1 MHFAQNGNIDMGA
14 PIRLAIAGL
23 GLVGK
28 RHADA
33 IRHVD
38 GVELAA
44 IVDLTE
50 DAKEFADEHG
60 INCYS
65 DLAALFAADK
75 PDGVILSTPTLL
87 HTEQGLAC
95 IAQNC
100 PILIEKPLAA
110 TVAEAEQI
118 AFAGAK
124 ANVPVLVGHHR
135 RHNPIIQK
143 AKEVIASGA
152 IGQIRTVQATCWFY
166 KPDSYFE
173 EAVWRT
179 QKGAGPISVN
189 LVHDVDLIRHLCGEI
204 LSVQA
209 QAAPSSRGYENE
221 EAAAAVVRFAS
232 GAVGTINVA
241 DAVVSPWSWELTA
254 REYPIYP
261 ATSESCY
268 MIGGTEG
275 ALSIPD
281 LKIWRHVG
289 VPDWWSPISATS
301 MSLAAADPLI
311 NQIAHFVRVIKDG
324 AEPLVSGAEGLK
336 TIRVVG
342 AIQEAAASGETV
354 HVMQEQETT

>member
-1 MHFAQNGNIDMGA
+1 MGE

-33 IRHVD
+33 IRQVE
-38 GVELAA
+38 GV
-44 IVDLTE
+44 
-50 DAKEFADEHG
+50 
-60 INCYS
+60 
-65 DLAALFAADK
+65 DLAAVIDLAAEAKQFAGEQGIACYGNLAEIFAADR
-75 PDGVILSTPTLL
+75 PDGIILSTPTLL
-87 HTEQGLAC
+87 HAGQGLEC
-95 IAQNC
+95 IAQKC
-100 PILIEKPLAA
+100 PVLIEKPLAA
-110 TVAEAEQI
+110 TVSEAEQI
-118 AFAGAK
+118 ATAGSR

-143 AKEVIASGA
+143 AKEIIGSGA

-173 EAVWRT
+173 EAPWRT

-204 LSVQA
+204 VSVQA

-232 GAVGTINVA
+232 GAVGTISVA
-241 DAVVSPWSWELTA
+241 DGVVSPWSWELTA
-254 REYPIYP
+254 REYPVYP

-268 MIGGTEG
+268 MLGGTEG

-281 LKIWRHVG
+281 LKVWRHAG
-289 VPDWWSPISATS
+289 APDWWSPISATNS
-301 MSLAAADPLI
+301 PLAAADPLV
-311 NQIAHFVRVIKDG
+311 NQIAHFARVIRDG
-324 AEPLVSGAEGLK
+324 EAPLVSGAEGLK
-336 TIRVVG
+336 TMRVVG
-342 AIQEAAASGETV
+342 AIQEAAESGETV
-354 HVMQEQETT
+354 HIMQESETAQ

>member
-1 MHFAQNGNIDMGA
+1 MGE

-33 IRHVD
+33 IRQVE
-38 GVELAA
+38 GV
-44 IVDLTE
+44 
-50 DAKEFADEHG
+50 
-60 INCYS
+60 
-65 DLAALFAADK
+65 DLAAVIDLAGEAKQFAGEQGIACYGNLAEIFAADR
-75 PDGVILSTPTLL
+75 PDGIILSTPTLL
-87 HTEQGLAC
+87 HAGQGLEC
-95 IAQNC
+95 IAQKC
-100 PILIEKPLAA
+100 PVLIEKPLAA
-110 TVAEAEQI
+110 TVSEAEQI
-118 AFAGAK
+118 ATAGSR

-143 AKEVIASGA
+143 AKEIIGSGA

-173 EAVWRT
+173 EAPWRT

-204 LSVQA
+204 VSVQA

-232 GAVGTINVA
+232 GAVGTISVA
-241 DAVVSPWSWELTA
+241 DGVVSPWSWELTA
-254 REYPIYP
+254 REYPVYP

-268 MIGGTEG
+268 MLGGTEG

-281 LKIWRHVG
+281 LKVWRHAG
-289 VPDWWSPISATS
+289 APDWWSPISATNS
-301 MSLAAADPLI
+301 PLAAADPLV
-311 NQIAHFVRVIKDG
+311 NQIAHFARVIRDG
-324 AEPLVSGAEGLK
+324 EAPLVSGAEGLK
-336 TIRVVG
+336 TMRVVG
-342 AIQEAAASGETV
+342 AIQEAAESGETV
-354 HVMQEQETT
+354 HIMQESETAQ

>member
-1 MHFAQNGNIDMGA
+1 MDE
-14 PIRLAIAGL
+14 PIRLVIAGL

-33 IRHVD
+33 IRQVE

-44 IVDLTE
+44 IVDLTAE
-50 DAKEFADEHG
+50 AKQFARERG
-60 INCYS
+60 IACFS
-65 DLAALFAADK
+65 DLAEVFAADR

-87 HTEQGLAC
+87 HAEQGLAC
-95 IAQNC
+95 IAQKC
-100 PILIEKPLAA
+100 PVLIEKPLAA
-110 TVAEAEQI
+110 TVAEATQI
-118 AFAGAK
+118 AVAGAK

-143 AKEVIASGA
+143 AKEIIALGA

-166 KPDSYFE
+166 KPDSYFA
-173 EAVWRT
+173 EAPWRT

-204 LSVQA
+204 VSVQA
-209 QAAPSSRGYENE
+209 QAAPSSRGFENE

-232 GAVGTINVA
+232 GAVGTISVA
-241 DAVVSPWSWELTA
+241 DGVVSPWSWELTA
-254 REYPIYP
+254 REYPVYP

-268 MIGGTEG
+268 MLGGTEG

-289 VPDWWSPISATS
+289 APDWWSPMSATN
-301 MSLAAADPLI
+301 MPLAAADPLI
-311 NQIAHFVRVIKDG
+311 NQIAHFARVIGDG
-324 AEPLVSGAEGLK
+324 EAPLVSGAEGLK
-336 TIRVVG
+336 TMRVVG
-342 AIQEAAASGETV
+342 AIQEAAESGETV
-354 HVMQEQETT
+354 HITQEPEAA